1 MPSQWGTGVVRLCF
15 RGELEVEG
23 IVVSLL
29 HCLQT
34 GTVAL
39 QLEDGRV
46 RRLLWGQSLYFGA
59 IHLLLKLLECFK
71 QACVFPLVPLVPS

>member
-1 MPSQWGTGVVRLCF
+1 M
-15 RGELEVEG
+15 
-23 IVVSLL
+23 VSLV

-46 RRLLWGQSLYFGA
+46 QKLLWGPR
-59 IHLLLKLLECFK
+59 LLALSDHILRKVAMLTC
-71 QACVFPLVPLVPS
+71 